1 MIGKSIEDLSLKSM
15 KSNKKRLCLV
25 SMGLLG
31 LSSSCAPLRTSP
43 HDEKHHWELKLHEVQ
58 THLDE
63 LKHDLNCFQTE
74 LQIMDGKIRYYEN
87 ALSHFREQDLEKQK
101 EAIDQMGKELRSL
114 SQKWNQWE
122 KAKEAEKG
130 ELLQLSSY
138 ANETQM
144 ILSQFKTRLVEL
156 EQMILT
162 QNRRFEEI
170 SKIKSSLESV
180 AKSLKPSSSSSTH
193 RVKPGETLEK
203 IALLHQTKVDRIKK
217 LNELSSDLIVIGQEL
232 KIPQE

>member
-1 MIGKSIEDLSLKSM
+1 MKNSRKSLYF
-15 KSNKKRLCLV
+15 
-25 SMGLLG
+25 LG
-31 LSSSCAPLRTSP
+31 ASALFLTSSCAPLRTSP

-87 ALSHFREQDLEKQK
+87 ALAHFKEQDLEKQK
-101 EAIDQMGKELRSL
+101 EAIDQMGKELRL
-114 SQKWNQWE
+114 LLQKWSQWE
-122 KAKEAEKG
+122 KSKETEKG

-138 ANETQM
+138 ANETQI
-144 ILSQFKTRLVEL
+144 ILSQFKMRLVEL

-162 QNRRFEEI
+162 QNRRFEEM
-170 SKIKSSLESV
+170 SKIKTTLESV

-203 IALLHQTKVDRIKK
+203 IASLHQTKVDRIKK
-217 LNELSSDLIVIGQEL
+217 LNDLSSDLIVVGQEL